1 MVDVAAVYA
10 FRGVDAMAFKRLEVA
25 GVREPVQFIEIV
37 DEILESERPAPNSTF
52 MFLSASLPAYLVS
65 LSNMFAP

>member
-37 DEILESERPAPNSTF
+37 DEIRLFGGLCGLAAR
-52 MFLSASLPAYLVS
+52 
-65 LSNMFAP
+65 